1 MKITKYSILKDG
13 KEIFSDM
20 TQSECYDRME
30 DFAVEFYLTG
40 KNDPSKFKIKMSIR
54 IVGLYGEEIDPR
66 KVRR

>member
-40 KNDPSKFKIKMSIR
+40 KNDPSKFEIKMSQDE
-54 IVGLYGEEIDPR
+54 G
-66 KVRR
+66 

>member
-20 TQSECYDRME
+20 TQSECFDRME

-40 KNDPSKFKIKMSIR
+40 KNNPDNFTIQMK
-54 IVGLYGEEIDPR
+54 EEDNG
-66 KVRR
+66 